1 MSSDKAEETAR
12 QIFAAEQARATMQP
26 LAPERMPA
34 SAEEAYA
41 VQDRL
46 QALILGTGVGAI
58 AGWKVALTS
67 KVMQELVGFGQ
78 PCEGAIFASR
88 VHRSPATV
96 RYADFVNI
104 GVESEIAVRLGRDL
118 PPRETAYTRA
128 DIEAAVTA
136 CMAAIEIVDDRAMNY
151 KQLNALQLIA
161 ENSFNAGC
169 VIGPEVTDWQRLD
182 LAALP
187 GRMRINGETVGQGVG
202 GDALGHPL
210 EPVVFLA
217 NNLIARGT
225 LLKAGD
231 VVLTG
236 SIVATKWLKPG
247 DVMATEIDGLGE
259 ATLTVNA

>member
-1 MSSDKAEETAR
+1 MSGDKAQDTAER
-12 QIFAAEQARATMQP
+12 IYAEEQAKAPMQALP
-26 LAPERMPA
+26 DGQMPA
-34 SAEEAYA
+34 DADEAYA

-46 QALILGTGVGAI
+46 QRLQQAGGTGAI

-67 KVMQELVGFGQ
+67 KVMQELVGFGR
-78 PCEGAIFASR
+78 PCEGAIYNSR
-88 VHRSPATV
+88 IHRSPATV
-96 RYADFVNI
+96 RHGDFVNI
-104 GVESEIAVRLGRDL
+104 GVESEIAVRLSRDL
-118 PPRETAYTRA
+118 PPRDAPYGRA
-128 DIEAAVTA
+128 DIEAAVAA

-161 ENSFNAGC
+161 ANSFNAGC
-169 VIGPEVTDWQRLD
+169 VLGPEVADWQRLD

-187 GRMRINGETVGQGVG
+187 GRMRINGEVVGEGVG

-217 NNLIARGT
+217 NNLIARGHM
-225 LLKAGD
+225 LKAGD

-247 DVMATEIDGLGE
+247 DVMATEVDGLGE
-259 ATLTVNA
+259 ASLTAA